1 MTRPE
6 SPYPGL
12 NYTPTVRAAAALPAA
27 GAWDTDPLVEIITAG
42 LEQLTLY
49 ITYDEDAQ
57 ATDGAV
63 NFRIE
68 YSPYYADAAGVEDWF
83 PMPLY
88 DAGALVPGA
97 DVTSQIQREN
107 ITYDPTVATAETF
120 IYAVTI
126 AGTVERLRVPCREIG
141 DTDNPGECHIRGVL
155 W

>member
-12 NYTPTVRAAAALPAA
+12 NYVPTVRAAAALPAA
-27 GAWDTDPLVEIITAG
+27 GAWDATPTEIITAG

-49 ITYDEDAQ
+49 FTYDEAAL
-57 ATDGAV
+57 ATNGAV

-68 YSPYYADAAGVEDWF
+68 YSPYYVDTAGVEDWF

-97 DVTSQIQREN
+97 DATSQMQREN
-107 ITYDPTVATAETF
+107 VTYDPTVATPETWP
-120 IYAVTI
+120 YPVALN
-126 AGTVERLRVPCREIG
+126 GTVERLRVPCREIG
-141 DTDNPGECHIRGVL
+141 DTDNPGECHVVGVL

>member
-12 NYTPTVRAAAALPAA
+12 NYVPTVRAAAALPAA

-42 LEQLTLY
+42 LEYLTLY

-57 ATDGAV
+57 AANGAV

-68 YSPYYADAAGVEDWF
+68 YSPYYADTAGVEDWF
-83 PMPLY
+83 PMPMY
-88 DAGALVPGA
+88 DAGALVGGA

-107 ITYDPTVATAETF
+107 ITYDPTVATPDTF
-120 IYAVTI
+120 PYHVALN
-126 AGTVERLRVPCREIG
+126 GTVERVRVPCREIG
-141 DTDNPGECHIRGVL
+141 DTDNPGDCHIVGVL